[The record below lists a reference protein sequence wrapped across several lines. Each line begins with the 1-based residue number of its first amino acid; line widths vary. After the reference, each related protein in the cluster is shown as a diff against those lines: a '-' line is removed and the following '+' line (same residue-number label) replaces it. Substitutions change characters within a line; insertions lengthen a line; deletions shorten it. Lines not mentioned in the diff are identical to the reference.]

1 MIHYCEATI
10 DTGRKSAKARSDA
23 MGTGLGVFPDV
34 FRAAFRS
41 VVLGRRIESERT
53 EHRFAIAIW
62 SLAGFGMGRWLQWRA
77 GLIGKQ
83 VCQK

>member
-1 MIHYCEATI
+1 MIHYYEATI

-34 FRAAFRS
+34 FRAAFQS
-41 VVLGRRIESERT
+41 VVLGLRIESERT
-53 EHRFAIAIW
+53 EHRFAI
-62 SLAGFGMGRWLQWRA
+62 SHLVVGRFRHGTVVA
-77 GLIGKQ
+77 MACRTHRKA